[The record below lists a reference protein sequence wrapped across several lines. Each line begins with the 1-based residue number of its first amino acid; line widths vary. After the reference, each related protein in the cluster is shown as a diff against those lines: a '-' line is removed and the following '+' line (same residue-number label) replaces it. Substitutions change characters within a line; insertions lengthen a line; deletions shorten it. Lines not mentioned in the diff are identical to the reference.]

1 MLSLLTNV
9 FVFVFVFFYFGF
21 KFTFVSAG
29 ASLSYQA
36 ATDALV
42 TDQFLAKEDEGAS
55 CWQPSSDQFKVFKI
69 RFSKSEKIMRFES
82 ESVEGL
88 GWLGWLLVR
97 TCSSSAKGR
106 GSSWSVGGAVLR

>member
-1 MLSLLTNV
+1 MYLYLDLC
-9 FVFVFVFFYFGF
+9 FGF
-21 KFTFVSAG
+21 RFTFVSAG

-55 CWQPSSDQFKVFKI
+55 CWQPSSSAQFKVFKI

-88 GWLGWLLVR
+88 VWLGWLLAR
-97 TCSSSAKGR
+97 TCVSSAKGR
-106 GSSWSVGGAVLR
+106 GSSWSVGGAVPW

>member
-1 MLSLLTNV
+1 M
-9 FVFVFVFFYFGF
+9 YFGF
-21 KFTFVSAG
+21 RFTFVSAG
-29 ASLSYQA
+29 AGLSYQA

-69 RFSKSEKIMRFES
+69 RFSKSENIMRFKS

-97 TCSSSAKGR
+97 VAKCQLCCWQELALVLQRAEDHR
-106 GSSWSVGGAVLR
+106 GA